1 MPSTTK
7 SIMKIDRVIDIV
19 RNYKLTEM
27 MAAGA
32 GGFTQAADAKGPVAG
47 YDKPLTLKKKIYLSE
62 KFKKELDEVKC
73 SLIQR
78 LLS

>member
-1 MPSTTK
+1 
-7 SIMKIDRVIDIV
+7 MKIDRVIDIV

-47 YDKPLTLKKKIYLSE
+47 YDKPLKKRYIYQKNSR
-62 KFKKELDEVKC
+62 KNWMKKDVV
-73 SLIQR
+73 
-78 LLS
+78 

>member
-1 MPSTTK
+1 
-7 SIMKIDRVIDIV
+7 MKIDRVIDIV

-47 YDKPLTLKKKIYLSE
+47 YDKPLKKKDISIR
-62 KFKKELDEVKC
+62 KTQGR
-73 SLIQR
+73 IG
-78 LLS
+78 